1 MAEKPP
7 MAAVHDTHAVRAVH
21 DTDAAHAT
29 SYHPRGLA
37 PRTDLALFEQLQ
49 RGSDPAP
56 DPTGIPDPAVTPADD
71 NRKETNAP

>member
-7 MAAVHDTHAVRAVH
+7 MAAVHNTHAVRDTRAVH

-29 SYHPRGLA
+29 SDHPRALA
-37 PRTDLALFEQLQ
+37 LRAGLALFEQLQ

-56 DPTGIPDPAVTPADD
+56 DPAVTPADN
-71 NRKETNAP
+71 NRKETDAP